1 MVSLGY
7 REYLGLRSGCS
18 GAAVRPSTGV
28 TLFCPPQWRRVPG
41 TSSLGDSA
49 RPS

>member
-7 REYLGLRSGCS
+7 REYLGL
-18 GAAVRPSTGV
+18 
-28 TLFCPPQWRRVPG
+28 LPPLDRGYSLLSAPVAEGPG